1 MDVYLNNA
9 ATSWPKPECVYKAVN
24 NYQRHYGTSQGRG
37 SFRRSR
43 EATNIIENCRK
54 NLAHLFNVDD
64 PSRFVFTK
72 NCSEALNLAIK
83 GLRKQGG
90 QVIASSMEHNSVW
103 RPLKTLEQKGAI
115 TLTQVMCNR
124 QGEIDPADVE
134 RAFTPKTRMLV
145 FTHASNVTGT
155 IFPIGEL
162 IEIAHAHNAV
172 CLVDAAQTAGVYP
185 IDIPNLDMDLL
196 ACSGHKGLLGPQG
209 TGALY
214 ISPRLNLE
222 PLLEGGTG
230 SSSLSPFQPDVL
242 PDRFETGTPN
252 GPGLAGLGAAVEF
265 ILNTGIETIRRK
277 EHQLTVQLLEQLG
290 HIPGIIVY
298 GPNNPDCRVA
308 VVSFNLTNVDPE
320 EVGTVLDEVFNI
332 MVRTGLHCSPQA
344 HLTIGTIEHGT
355 VRVSPGFFNTPEE
368 IDYFIDAV
376 REIAAKAVQAAFPQR
391 EAEAAETGGYISGYK
406 IQRTSPCFTD
416 AQKIRVIASLPCS
429 VEELMPYL
437 NAVLRGGSYQEEG
450 KSFTFLY
457 EKRPVIVEP
466 EQITLGKTED
476 IDKAKEILDNVIKI
490 LNKVA
495 RERDNT
501 LPSRK
506 PQLQLS
512 PYAIYKH
519 LPRTNCKD
527 CGEMTCLAFA
537 TRLIQEHCEAKQC
550 PALHEPAHVQALQ
563 AIQKLLRNYF
573 EGQLPTGEEFV
584 L

>member
-1 MDVYLNNA
+1 MEVYLNNA
-9 ATSWPKPECVYKAVN
+9 ATSWPKPECVYEAVDK
-24 NYQRHYGTSQGRG
+24 YLRQYGASQGRG
-37 SFRRSR
+37 SFRRSL
-43 EATNIIENCRK
+43 EATGIIENCRK
-54 NLAHLFNVDD
+54 NLARLFNVDD

-83 GLRKQGG
+83 GLLKQGD
-90 QVIASSMEHNSVW
+90 QVITSSMEHNSVW
-103 RPLKTLEQKGAI
+103 RPLKTLERKGAI
-115 TLTQVMCNR
+115 ALTQVMCNR
-124 QGEIDPADVE
+124 QGEINPADVE

-185 IDIPNLDMDLL
+185 IDIPNLDMDIL

-214 ISPRLNLE
+214 ISPRLKLE

-230 SSSLSPFQPDVL
+230 SSSLSPYQPDVL

-277 EHQLTVQLLEQLG
+277 EQQLTVQLLERLG
-290 HIPGIIVY
+290 HIPGIIIY

-308 VVSFNLTNVDPE
+308 VVSFNLTAVDPE

-368 IDYFIDAV
+368 TDYFIDAV
-376 REIAAKAVQAAFPQR
+376 RKIAAKAGQTAFSQR
-391 EAEAAETGGYISGYK
+391 EAGAAETGDFVSGYK

-416 AQKIRVIASLPCS
+416 AHKIRVIASLTRS
-429 VEELMPYL
+429 VEELLPYL
-437 NAVLRGGSYQEEG
+437 NAVLRGSYQQEG
-450 KSFTFLY
+450 KTFTFSY
-457 EKRPVIVEP
+457 EKRPVVVEA
-466 EQITLGKTED
+466 EQIILGKTEN

-495 RERDNT
+495 RERDNIV
-501 LPSRK
+501 PSSK
-506 PQLQLS
+506 PRLQLS

-519 LPRTNCKD
+519 LPRTNCRE

-537 TRLIQEHCEAKQC
+537 TGLIQEQCEMKQC
-550 PALHEPAHVQALQ
+550 PPLKEVSHGQERQ
-563 AIQKLLRNYF
+563 AIQKLLDDYF
-573 EGQLPTGEEFV
+573 GGQLPAGEEFV